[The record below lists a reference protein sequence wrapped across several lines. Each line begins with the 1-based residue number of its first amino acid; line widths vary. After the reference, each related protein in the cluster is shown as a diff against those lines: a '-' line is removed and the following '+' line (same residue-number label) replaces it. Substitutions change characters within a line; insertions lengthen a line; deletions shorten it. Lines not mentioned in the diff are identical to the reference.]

1 MTNPHDECG
10 RLIRQSKEYECE
22 QLIRQSEEGC
32 RVTMLTF
39 KLIERVGKHAPP
51 WYSYKLACP
60 KRPGG
65 RTTKKSWWLGWNGE
79 RLARNRD
86 AGLLAK
92 HFPDIYEQ
100 VQAILRRRHHG

>member
-10 RLIRQSKEYECE
+10 H
-22 QLIRQSEEGC
+22 LIRQSEEGC

-39 KLIERVGKHAPP
+39 EFQLIERVGRHAPP
-51 WYSYKLACP
+51 WYSYKLVCP

-65 RTTKKSWWLGWNGE
+65 KTTKRNWWLGWNGE
-79 RLARNRD
+79 RLARNKD
-86 AGLLAK
+86 AAQLAK

-100 VQAILRRRHHG
+100 VQTILRRRHRG